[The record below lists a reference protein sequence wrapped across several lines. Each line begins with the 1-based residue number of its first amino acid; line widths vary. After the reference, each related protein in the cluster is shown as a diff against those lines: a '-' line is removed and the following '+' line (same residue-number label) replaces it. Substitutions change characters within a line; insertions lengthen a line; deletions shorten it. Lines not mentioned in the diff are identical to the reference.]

1 MGLQAITPS
10 SQSPGEHSSSLEIET
25 TQEESS
31 IDTINTRT
39 TLGLSSC
46 RGYGGIAPI
55 TPIGSSSM
63 EVDGNLQHPKQV
75 GSSFPTCTPFPPS
88 SSMPMMAADEL
99 HRLVDYQPI
108 YAHQTSQIFPSPASQ
123 LASLGL
129 STLPNSL
136 TTFSD
141 KLWEWNPIPDANRDY
156 TTFKWIRIF
165 LSIRQIM
172 SPFFSIPFS
181 SNVCNLLGQL
191 MLVNILL
198 LTYLGFQ
205 LKCIHMY
212 CTLNL

>member
-1 MGLQAITPS
+1 MGLQEITPS

-39 TLGLSSC
+39 TLDLSTC
-46 RGYGGIAPI
+46 REYGGIAPI
-55 TPIGSSSM
+55 TPRGSSSM
-63 EVDGNLQHPKQV
+63 EVDGNLLHHPRQV

-123 LASLGL
+123 LPSLGL

-141 KLWEWNPIPDANRDY
+141 KLWEWNPIPDTNRDY
-156 TTFKWIRIF
+156 TTFK
-165 LSIRQIM
+165 
-172 SPFFSIPFS
+172 
-181 SNVCNLLGQL
+181 
-191 MLVNILL
+191 
-198 LTYLGFQ
+198 
-205 LKCIHMY
+205 
-212 CTLNL
+212 